1 MLSPSSCRCKKNIE
15 SLVRATC
22 EREWR
27 TICASEYTSARVM
40 SPIEPRTM
48 EPLKTRMS
56 SGSDTSG
63 EKLSLARSFQN
74 ASLRRGSN
82 PTVENDSTCAMYYS
96 PMMSENSPCAV
107 KPTLVV
113 ELVIRNNR
121 FYKPII
127 SAYRYYLPNAATSPA
142 TG

>member
-1 MLSPSSCRCKKNIE
+1 
-15 SLVRATC
+15 
-22 EREWR
+22 
-27 TICASEYTSARVM
+27 M

-48 EPLKTRMS
+48 EPLKARMS

-74 ASLRRGSN
+74 ASLRRGSK

-96 PMMSENSPCAV
+96 PVMSGNLPCCAV

-113 ELVIRNNR
+113 ELVIRNNQ

-127 SAYRYYLPNAATSPA
+127 SAYSYYLPNEDYPRSYRVNSFQ
-142 TG
+142 